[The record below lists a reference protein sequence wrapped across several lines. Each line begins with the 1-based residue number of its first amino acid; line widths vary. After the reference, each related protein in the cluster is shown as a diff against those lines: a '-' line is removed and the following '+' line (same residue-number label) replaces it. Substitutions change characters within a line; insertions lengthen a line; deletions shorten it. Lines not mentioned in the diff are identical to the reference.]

1 MLKIAQQ
8 TELWQGKVCYACFI
22 PRMAIHFI
30 EQQPV
35 ASTWSMNSS
44 YKLWQFV
51 LFHFSMKYDN

>member
-44 YKLWQFV
+44 YKLGNS
-51 LFHFSMKYDN
+51 FSFIFP